1 MLKIKDKIKAHILFS
16 ATLFVPQ
23 FRLWEKVEK
32 YGTARQATDDNI
44 ILGTRLACWV
54 TKATDTH
61 PEYAILI
68 AFSLQPWLHER
79 ASMLRY
85 TYTACLT

>member
-1 MLKIKDKIKAHILFS
+1 M
-16 ATLFVPQ
+16 PY

-32 YGTARQATDDNI
+32 YGRAGQAKGDNI
-44 ILGTRLACWV
+44 IQGTRFACWV

-61 PEYAILI
+61 PEYAIFI
-68 AFSLQPWLHER
+68 AFSLQQWLHER

-85 TYTACLT
+85 TCIVCLT